1 MTASVDMNDRPPGWA
16 DQLLRLVLKP
26 ADRESMSGD
35 LLEEYRASIL
45 PARGRDAADLWYLG
59 QVAGFLLRATWFWAL
74 VFGVA
79 FVARTAY
86 DWLVPT
92 TDFHLRSGV
101 TTIAAITT
109 LMSAGFWAAW
119 RLESLSAGVVVAILT
134 SQIAALFS
142 ITGVTVLLIV
152 WHDQATMRAI
162 AGSGGLSE
170 AYTLPFLMIVPAT
183 VVGIVAGALGAVTR
197 RLLP

>member
-1 MTASVDMNDRPPGWA
+1 MTASVDMNDRPPRWA

-92 TDFHLRSGV
+92 TDFQLRSGV
-101 TTIAAITT
+101 TTIAALTT

-119 RLESLSAGVVVAILT
+119 RLESLSAVVVVAILT